1 MVNEALREEHFQ
13 QITDEKAR
21 NTYDSLCD
29 ACDRRPDGL
38 TDADQ
43 MLIRDVAYSE
53 QVKGML
59 MADILQRGVGCERTN
74 GRQRYYQ
81 ENPSLR
87 QVRNFSE
94 SQRKLMA
101 ELKLTPS
108 ARKAA
113 SVEIEDDFDSFPD

>member
-1 MVNEALREEHFQ
+1 MNETLREEHFQ

-21 NTYDSLCD
+21 GTYDALCD
-29 ACDRRPDGL
+29 ACDRRADGI

-43 MLIRDVAYSE
+43 MLVRDVAYAE

-81 ENPSLR
+81 DNKSMAHL
-87 QVRNFSE
+87 RNFCE
-94 SQRKLMA
+94 SQRKLLG
-101 ELKLTPS
+101 ELKLTPA
-108 ARKAA
+108 ARKAV
-113 SVEIEDDFDSFPD
+113 SVEIDDDFDNFPD